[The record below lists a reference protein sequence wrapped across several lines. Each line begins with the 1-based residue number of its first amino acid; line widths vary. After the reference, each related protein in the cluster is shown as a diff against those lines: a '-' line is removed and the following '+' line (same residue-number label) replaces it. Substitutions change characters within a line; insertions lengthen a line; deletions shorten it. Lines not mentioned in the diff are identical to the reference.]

1 MSIVNCLFIYK
12 YKQSVYNV
20 KMKDDS
26 RNNVAVL
33 ARLNELMEQQ
43 GISKADMARI
53 AGVSP
58 QAVNNWF
65 NRGDVGKRSAQK
77 LAQFAGV
84 SVDWIL
90 GDNDA
95 DGPND
100 TQERPLS
107 QREKILLELF
117 NELPD
122 SEADLLLKNL
132 EEKKQYYDTLLNELL
147 HKRQNKKA

>member
-1 MSIVNCLFIYK
+1 
-12 YKQSVYNV
+12 
-20 KMKDDS
+20 MKDNLK
-26 RNNVAVL
+26 NNAAVL
-33 ARLNELMEQQ
+33 ARLNELMDQQ

-65 NRGDVGKRSAQK
+65 NRGDIGKRSAQK
-77 LAQFAGV
+77 LAQHAGV

-90 GDNDA
+90 GDSDV

-100 TQERPLS
+100 TPERPLS
-107 QREKILLELF
+107 PREKILLELF

-122 SEADLLLKNL
+122 SEADQLLKTL
-132 EEKKQYYDTLLNELL
+132 EEKKRYYDTLLDELL